1 MSGITELDLP
11 KHGAYIHE
19 RSAQVAG
26 KRILVRF
33 RQDLDQG
40 PRLYD
45 DARATVPAREG
56 GRDRQK
62 TADSYGIPMES
73 LWNPYGIPME
83 QHASSAPATR
93 HQQASNTL
101 SPRHRLAPRR
111 TAVPSP
117 GSRAAPPVAFCTI
130 LLYNTGRPRG

>member
-62 TADSYGIPMES
+62 TADSYGIPME
-73 LWNPYGIPME
+73 

-93 HQQASNTL
+93 YQQASNTL
-101 SPRHRLAPRR
+101 SPRHRLAPQR